1 MINLVVEPL
10 LVGFLSYVNVTAQVF
25 NLWLILCQVE
35 EEAGKK
41 GTTTFADF
49 KRAVW
54 HESFKK
60 LLETIKYHSK
70 TGFMIVCSDG
80 VERCLFPFI
89 VILSADYEEQYVR
102 FPLITKLPNNISDV

>member
-1 MINLVVEPL
+1 L
-10 LVGFLSYVNVTAQVF
+10 YQVK
-25 NLWLILCQVE
+25 

-41 GTTTFADF
+41 GTTTFAHF
-49 KRAVW
+49 KCAVW

-70 TGFMIVCSDG
+70 TGFIIVCSDRI
-80 VERCLFPFI
+80 ERCLFLFI

-102 FPLITKLPNNISDV
+102 SPLITKLPNNILDV

>member
-1 MINLVVEPL
+1 M
-10 LVGFLSYVNVTAQVF
+10 Y
-25 NLWLILCQVE
+25 QVE
-35 EEAGKK
+35 EEAGKE
-41 GTTTFADF
+41 GTTSFADF
-49 KRAVW
+49 KCTVW

-70 TGFMIVCSDG
+70 IGFMIVCSDR

-102 FPLITKLPNNISDV
+102 FPLITKLPNISSDV